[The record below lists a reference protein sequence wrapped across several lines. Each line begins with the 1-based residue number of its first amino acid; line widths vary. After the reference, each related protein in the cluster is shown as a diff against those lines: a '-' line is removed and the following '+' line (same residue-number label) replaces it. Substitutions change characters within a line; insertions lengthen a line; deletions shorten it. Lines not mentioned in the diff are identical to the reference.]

1 MYDSLLIRS
10 GGGIVKES
18 DLIRTEGSPALI
30 IGLGGLG
37 ADALRAL
44 KKKMNVRMVPE
55 SEPDCSPNSKDDPK
69 EGGPADS
76 PSGSVRLLAI
86 DAAADWEGAP
96 DFPAGI
102 EYINIER
109 EGAVSSFS
117 EDKARKKNRNSPLFD
132 WLSEKEAHLP
142 SPLYGAGGVR
152 QLGRFFLIDSSQTVF
167 SRLKT
172 ILRELAERASE
183 ACSADSEEKETRT
196 LSVHIVSG
204 IAGGMGGC
212 LADLCYMVRN
222 IMEEIEPGFDRLYTY
237 LFLPDILTSGGDLAN
252 TYLVPKLERNS
263 YAALKEMDYLM
274 SIRENREE
282 FRQTYRFGEI
292 RSRKAPADT
301 CFLMQGPST
310 HEIKGRNSC
319 SRPRDAAIDLLSE
332 YLFAWITEEDPAA
345 ETSLP
350 STLKKMSLRVRSL
363 PVTHGASCA
372 FSAFGM
378 GGSEL
383 ISRYAATYVAGNLF
397 NHISPLLYREPLEQD
412 LDSFLNRTILA
423 DLSGIQAALRRGIF
437 TNHTVPR
444 PDPSSVRRYNEPFGH
459 APLIIGPIND
469 WFAREHETIE
479 KNAASLLSYFVD
491 EDGERNPDSIIGNLF
506 RELKRV
512 MLDPAYGPYFAS
524 CLVSGTGPNLVA
536 AADHLTEQAVENVEV
551 LRSRTNHSRETV
563 ENAKQAFCAARN
575 TITKIHAV
583 DEAYDSYR
591 EKLLIWYRS
600 QLDLDVAMAAEDL
613 LRALSVRMRGMY
625 YGYFEYLKRMLL
637 SLRESFEDNARWFGE
652 LSPTVSADPDRR
664 SKDLSSA
671 YRRTSRSRLDDPL
684 IDLRLILPQ
693 LDELTEDIKSEETV
707 RGLVLHFLANDNE
720 WLSGDE
726 YRIRSMIG
734 KFVLDLYS
742 FEIDS
747 ITKKSYEEYLSG
759 PNWYERDRM
768 IADRLFFPMIRAA
781 KPDIRFSPSFRTE
794 PLIKPLLLSGP
805 PHIRDITSAAKRLCG
820 GKPDYALQKA
830 SGTDRI
836 RVIRFFGGISP
847 YGLRQF
853 AQLKKEFDRAD
864 IPGILLYEGEKRN
877 WMKLP
882 PPVPYSLDPEA
893 TGFGHAAEQIFR
905 SAKRIGLIETN
916 DPSREPFE
924 NAYIR
929 RPVFRMPETIRHLEI
944 LRCTGPERVDDE
956 LDFRRNISREI
967 EKEIFYTDGKPDMD
981 MLLHWIRGVRML
993 KEDIRDGDF
1002 TCIYIKAPGRTEA
1015 VMLDHIIRS
1024 PYLLK
1029 QLFDLVE
1036 YDRAAEVAQRRLMAM
1051 KWDFEDLLAESGG
1064 NGGDS

>member
-10 GGGIVKES
+10 GGGIVKENE
-18 DLIRTEGSPALI
+18 LIRTEGSPTLI

-44 KKKMNVRMVPE
+44 KKKMNVRMIPEPE
-55 SEPDCSPNSKDDPK
+55 SDFQPASD
-69 EGGPADS
+69 EGGSADS
-76 PSGSVRLLAI
+76 LSGSVRLLAV
-86 DAAADWEGAP
+86 DAAADWEGTP
-96 DFPAGI
+96 DFPSGV

-117 EDKARKKNRNSPLFD
+117 DRETQKKNRNTPLFD
-132 WLSEKEAHLP
+132 WLSEKEIHIP
-142 SPLYGAGGVR
+142 SPLYGAGAVR
-152 QLGRFFLIDSSQTVF
+152 QLGRFFLIDSSQIVF
-167 SRLKT
+167 LRLKT
-172 ILRELAERASE
+172 ILQELAEKAASVRSE
-183 ACSADSEEKETRT
+183 DSEEKDTGI
-196 LSVHIVSG
+196 LSVHIISG

-212 LADLCYMVRN
+212 LADLCYMVRH
-222 IMEEIEPGFDRLYTY
+222 ILEETEPGFDRLYTY
-237 LFLPDILTSGGDLAN
+237 LFLPDVLTSDRELAN
-252 TYLVPKLERNS
+252 TYLVPILERNS

-292 RSRKAPADT
+292 RSRNTPADT
-301 CFLMQGPST
+301 CFLIQGPPA
-310 HEIKGRNSC
+310 HGIRDRNSY

-363 PVTHGASCA
+363 PVTRGASCA
-372 FSAFGM
+372 FSVFGM

-397 NHISPLLYREPLEQD
+397 NHIAQLLYREPLEQD
-412 LDSFLNRTILA
+412 LENFLNRTILA

-444 PDPSSVRRYNEPFGH
+444 PDPSSVRRYNEPYGH

-479 KNAASLLSYFVD
+479 KNASSLLSYFID

-512 MLDPAYGPYFAS
+512 MLDPSYGPYFAS
-524 CLVSGTGPNLVA
+524 CLVSGTGPNLIA
-536 AADHLTEQAVENVEV
+536 ATDHLTEQAAENVEE
-551 LRSRTNHSRETV
+551 LRSRTNRSRETV
-563 ENAKQAFCAARN
+563 ENAKQAFCAVRN

-583 DEAYDSYR
+583 DEAYDAYR

-613 LRALSVRMRGMY
+613 LRTLAIRIRGMY
-625 YGYFEYLKRMLL
+625 SGYFEYLKRMLRN
-637 SLRESFEDNARWFGE
+637 LRESFADNTRWFGE
-652 LSPTVSADPDRR
+652 LSPASSGDSDRR
-664 SKDLSSA
+664 TKDPGPS
-671 YRRTSRSRLDDPL
+671 YRRPSRSRLDDPL

-693 LDELTEDIKSEETV
+693 LDELTEDIRSEETV

-726 YRIRSMIG
+726 FRIRSMIG
-734 KFVLDLYS
+734 KFVLDLYG

-747 ITKKSYEEYLSG
+747 ITKKCYEEYLSG

-768 IADRLFFPMIRAA
+768 IADRLFMPMIRAA
-781 KPDIRFSPSFRTE
+781 KPDIRFSAAFRTE
-794 PLIKPLLLSGP
+794 PLVKPLLLSGP
-805 PHIRDITSAAKRLCG
+805 SRLRGITSAAKRLCG
-820 GKPDYALQKA
+820 GKPDYALQEA

-836 RVIRFFGGISP
+836 RVIRFFGGLSP

-853 AQLKKEFDRAD
+853 LQLKNEFDRAD
-864 IPGILLYEGEKRN
+864 IPGIHLYEGEKRN

-882 PPVPYSLDPEA
+882 PPIPYSLDPEA
-893 TGFGHAAEQIFR
+893 TGFGYAAERIFR

-916 DPSREPFE
+916 DPSGDPFE

-929 RPVFRMPETIRHLEI
+929 RPVFRMPETIRHMEI
-944 LRCTGPERVDDE
+944 LRCLGPERVDDE
-956 LDFRRNISREI
+956 LAFRRNISREI
-967 EKEIFYTDGKPDMD
+967 EKDLFYRDGKPDMD
-981 MLLHWIRGVRML
+981 ALLRWIRGVRML

-1002 TCIYIKAPGRTEA
+1002 TCIYIKAPGRTET

-1051 KWDFEDLLAESGG
+1051 KWDFEDLLAGS
-1064 NGGDS
+1064 GGDS